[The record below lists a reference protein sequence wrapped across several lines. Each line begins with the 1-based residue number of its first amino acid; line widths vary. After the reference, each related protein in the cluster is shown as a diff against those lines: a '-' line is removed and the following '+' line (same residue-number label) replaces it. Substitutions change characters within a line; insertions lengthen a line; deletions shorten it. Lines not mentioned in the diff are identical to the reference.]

1 MKLDESVQVL
11 NKSRALYDVADISG
25 SQTVV
30 PGLLQVVLKVI
41 SILAF
46 IYFLEIFISDLVMHL
61 SSVFLWYRLC
71 LHPI

>member
-46 IYFLEIFISDLVMHL
+46 IYFLERYIYFRFSDAFKFC
-61 SSVFLWYRLC
+61 VFMV
-71 LHPI
+71 